1 MSPSDGSCWSR
12 TIIIDKIDSMTL
24 DAIRE
29 MLTRRPFEPLRITM
43 SSGQVFDVPHPE
55 MASLARSRMT
65 VTLPDENGEPSDRV
79 EFLSYLHI
87 AHIRSLQ
94 ENRPVA

>member
-1 MSPSDGSCWSR
+1 
-12 TIIIDKIDSMTL
+12 MTL

-29 MLTRRPFEPLRITM
+29 MLTRHPFEPLRITM
-43 SSGQVFDVPHPE
+43 RSGQVFEVRHPE

-65 VTLPDENGEPSDRV
+65 VTLPDETGEPSDRV

-87 AHIRSLQ
+87 ANIQSLH
-94 ENRPVA
+94 EGRPAA